1 MDTDDLLLRVFCL
14 VDDELRTAGL
24 DDPRRCGPKP
34 TLCDAEI
41 ITLEIVGELLGF
53 ADDSRLFWFFRRYHA
68 DAFPALV
75 SLHRTTF
82 VRQAANLWK
91 VKQLLQHRLARQ
103 LVPDDVSWLTDSMP
117 VIACRFGRASFC
129 RRYAGQAA
137 YGYSHGDRHTFYGF
151 RLHLRVDR
159 CSGVVLAYE
168 LAPAN
173 AADKEVLPELDLP
186 SDSMGIGDRAY
197 WDTKLRDRLR
207 EFGIRFHAP
216 FQTRKYD
223 PNPRLS
229 HLLSQL
235 RWLIETVQGQ
245 LAERYG
251 IKHTKTRDLW
261 HLQHRIIRKVLSHT
275 AAIRLCRDVGVEAL
289 RFAELLAA

>member
-1 MDTDDLLLRVFCL
+1 VDLDNLLLRVFCL
-14 VDDELRTAGL
+14 VDDELRASGL
-24 DDPRRCGPKP
+24 HDPRRSGPKP
-34 TLCDAEI
+34 TLCDAEV
-41 ITLEIVGELLGF
+41 ITMELVGELLGF
-53 ADDSRLFWFFRRYHA
+53 DDDSMLFWFFRRYHA
-68 DAFPALV
+68 DAFPALASV
-75 SLHRTTF
+75 HRSTF

-91 VKQLLQHRLARQ
+91 VKQRLQQRLARQ

-117 VIACRFGRASFC
+117 IFACRFGRAGFC
-129 RRYAGQAA
+129 RRY
-137 YGYSHGDRHTFYGF
+137 GYSYADRHTVYGF

-159 CSGVVLAYE
+159 RSGVILAYE

-197 WDTKLRDRLR
+197 WDTKLRALLA

-216 FQTRKYD
+216 FNTRKHD
-223 PNPRLS
+223 PNPRS
-229 HLLSQL
+229 SRSLSQL
-235 RWLIETVQGQ
+235 RWLVETVQGQ
-245 LAERYG
+245 LADRYG

-261 HLQHRIIRKVLSHT
+261 HLQHRIIRKILSHT
-275 AAIRLCRDVGVEAL
+275 VAIRLCRDVGIEAL